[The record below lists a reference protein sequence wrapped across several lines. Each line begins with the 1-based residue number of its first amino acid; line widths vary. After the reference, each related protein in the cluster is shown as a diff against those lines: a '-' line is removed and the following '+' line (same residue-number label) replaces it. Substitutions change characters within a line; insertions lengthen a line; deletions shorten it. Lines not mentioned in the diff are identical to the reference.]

1 MEDDTS
7 VPLANREAEAQ
18 NSALLQA
25 TTDCTL
31 PALQL
36 NTLSVRLN
44 QYSAIP
50 KFNITPVRTDDFRG
64 KQEN

>member
-1 MEDDTS
+1 MDEKTS

-18 NSALLQA
+18 KSALLQA
-25 TTDCTL
+25 TNDCTL

-36 NTLSVRLN
+36 NTLSVKLN

-50 KFNITPVRTDDFRG
+50 KFNITPVRAHELTGR
-64 KQEN
+64 QEN